1 MSEAPQRWNS
11 LPTCISPLPG
21 SMMRQRMEGTSD
33 APQEVGLTLQPK
45 VHSYLDCCSTE
56 GERDMENHKS
66 TCLLGRGASV
76 GGIG

>member
-1 MSEAPQRWNS
+1 
-11 LPTCISPLPG
+11 
-21 SMMRQRMEGTSD
+21 MRQRMEGASD